1 MVAVI
6 NTATVIIVRNQI
18 VSFQGKKELT
28 ASNTNA
34 PIAAVHVKKKTILCS
49 ALTITVVRQV
59 VTESEWEVLII
70 ALPTS
75 AAIQVVTAK
84 KKVVPNVV
92 QATIVMYPDVSR

>member
-1 MVAVI
+1 M
-6 NTATVIIVRNQI
+6 
-18 VSFQGKKELT
+18 
-28 ASNTNA
+28 
-34 PIAAVHVKKKTILCS
+34 KKKMILCS

-92 QATIVMYPDVSR
+92 QATIVTYPDVSQ